1 MPIQKRKSIITAPL
15 IALVFGITVPQSA
28 IADNLPADTTY
39 SEGINQHYN
48 LEFIPAQTKFNAI
61 YIDPAGTSK
70 RTGAKYKS
78 WLKKVNAS
86 SNKIY
91 QALFKLGNLPKGPSY
106 STSDLY
112 LSIYSGSFQSYLLQL
127 KKSLAKKK
135 AVKTDELLL
144 GELVAGVEAAGDK
157 WIALYNED
165 FAASNLSAPKTNPNI
180 TFSYAD
186 DPSGSKILYATLSDT
201 ATFNQQALRVTSYD
215 FEWYEGATTAT
226 SIPGSADIESVKAS
240 NNVFSLNGAVAGGL
254 YFFRI
259 KAVNASGA
267 GPWSTFFQATIPG

>member
-1 MPIQKRKSIITAPL
+1 MSIQKYKSIVAVLSISLILGNAAPQP
-15 IALVFGITVPQSA
+15 AM
-28 IADNLPADTTY
+28 ADNLPADTAY

-61 YIDPAGTSK
+61 YTEPAGTSK
-70 RTGAKYKS
+70 RTSAKYKS

-91 QALFKLGNLPKGPSY
+91 KALFNLGNLPKGPSY
-106 STSDLY
+106 SSSDLY
-112 LSIYSGSFQSYLLQL
+112 LSMYSGQFQSYLLQL
-127 KKSLAKKK
+127 RKSLEKKK

-157 WIALYNED
+157 WIALYTED
-165 FAASNLSAPKTNPNI
+165 FTASNLSAPKTNPNV

-201 ATFNQQALRVTSYD
+201 ATFSQQALRVTSYD

-226 SIPGSADIESVKAS
+226 SIPGSADIEPIKTSD
-240 NNVFSLNGAVAGGL
+240 NVFSLNGAVAGGL

-259 KAVNASGA
+259 KAVNSVGA
-267 GPWSTFFQATIPG
+267 GPWSPFFQATIPG